1 MIDSINLET
10 PARPYNDG
18 SYEVVQDCRRNPYF
32 LKFQGVSPRKHI
44 QDLLNHYRKPFKFI
58 EKYSD
63 FRLLGLLSDEI
74 KEIKDGVLFDMEK
87 EVVKKKGG
95 KMKINE
101 YFGKIENLN
110 EKKIL
115 EVKKTKEN
123 VKAKNTKNK
132 KNKSG
137 NKKGQIKATKEK
149 DFKRAETKNLEKEL
163 TNTSSISANQEE
175 ISTNNTKKISNDSVI
190 EKILEKSES
199 ADLKSDLTPTPS
211 LTKSES
217 SEVSKESENLNKP
230 KIESSKNSKQKKK
243 NKNKDKTKSKEPKL
257 DKGKQ
262 KSKEPDPDM
271 ILINEYIKE
280 NLEIQAK
287 KEKEDKEKE
296 ARFKN
301 ELKNAKQKFEKLDK
315 VEQIFNNP
323 ISNQNS
329 KENPFEQSLNYL
341 LFYGNII
348 SEKMDNFFSEEKTF
362 NEFCWLDQKI
372 KLYLKQIIACFDDLF
387 KIQKLENKLW
397 GCFDSSFYSQ
407 FIERG
412 NLIANKYPNLFN
424 DINGLN
430 SYVVKFVKFY
440 GGNDL
445 VYLVRKDLVKALSFV
460 LNSNLYKL
468 IDNIYILGRYAYLFD
483 QIQRMYDLY
492 GEGLLIYSAVAGV
505 IYDDMLVF

>member
-58 EKYSD
+58 EKYSE
-63 FRLLGLLSDEI
+63 FRLFGLLSDEI
-74 KEIKDGVLFDMEK
+74 KEIKDGVLFDMER
-87 EVVKKKGG
+87 VVIKKKGG
-95 KMKINE
+95 KKKVNE

-217 SEVSKESENLNKP
+217 SEVL
-230 KIESSKNSKQKKK
+230 
-243 NKNKDKTKSKEPKL
+243 
-257 DKGKQ
+257 
-262 KSKEPDPDM
+262 
-271 ILINEYIKE
+271 
-280 NLEIQAK
+280 
-287 KEKEDKEKE
+287 
-296 ARFKN
+296 
-301 ELKNAKQKFEKLDK
+301 
-315 VEQIFNNP
+315 
-323 ISNQNS
+323 
-329 KENPFEQSLNYL
+329 
-341 LFYGNII
+341 
-348 SEKMDNFFSEEKTF
+348 
-362 NEFCWLDQKI
+362 
-372 KLYLKQIIACFDDLF
+372 
-387 KIQKLENKLW
+387 
-397 GCFDSSFYSQ
+397 
-407 FIERG
+407 
-412 NLIANKYPNLFN
+412 
-424 DINGLN
+424 
-430 SYVVKFVKFY
+430 
-440 GGNDL
+440 
-445 VYLVRKDLVKALSFV
+445 
-460 LNSNLYKL
+460 
-468 IDNIYILGRYAYLFD
+468 
-483 QIQRMYDLY
+483 
-492 GEGLLIYSAVAGV
+492 
-505 IYDDMLVF
+505 